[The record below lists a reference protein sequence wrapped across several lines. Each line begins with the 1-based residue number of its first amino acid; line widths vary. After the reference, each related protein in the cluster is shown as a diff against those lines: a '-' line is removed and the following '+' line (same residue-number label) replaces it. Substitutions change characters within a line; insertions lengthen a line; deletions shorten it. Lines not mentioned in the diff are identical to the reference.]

1 MATIAEFT
9 VAAEDFPLG
18 RIFESAP
25 EVAIEIERIVP
36 TRDELLPY
44 FWVWDH
50 DMNAIRKRIEPHSG
64 VKSISLVDEAEG
76 GGLFRVQWDPETQ
89 GVLTALVESNVTL
102 LKATGNR
109 EQWTFEV
116 RADDIDQL
124 SQFQRYCTERG
135 IDVSLTHLHSL
146 SEMRTNTEY
155 DLTPEQHEAL
165 VLAFDEGYYNQPRET
180 NLEELA
186 AKLGISRPSLS
197 ARLNRGYR
205 NLIGSTL
212 VHRRSE

>member
-1 MATIAEFT
+1 MATIAEFA

-18 RIFESAP
+18 RVFEDAP
-25 EVAIEIERIVP
+25 EVAIELERIVP
-36 TRDELLPY
+36 TTAALLPY

-50 DMNAIRKRIEPHSG
+50 DMESLRRLIEPHPG
-64 VKSISLVDEAEG
+64 VTSVSLVDEVEG
-76 GGLFRVQWDPETQ
+76 GGLFRAQWDSQTE

-109 EQWTFEV
+109 ERWTFEV
-116 RADDIDQL
+116 RAEEMDQL
-124 SQFQRYCTERG
+124 SRFQRYCTDRG

-146 SEMRTNTEY
+146 SEMRTGTEY

-186 AKLGISRPSLS
+186 AKLGITRPSLS

-212 VHRRSE
+212 VHQ